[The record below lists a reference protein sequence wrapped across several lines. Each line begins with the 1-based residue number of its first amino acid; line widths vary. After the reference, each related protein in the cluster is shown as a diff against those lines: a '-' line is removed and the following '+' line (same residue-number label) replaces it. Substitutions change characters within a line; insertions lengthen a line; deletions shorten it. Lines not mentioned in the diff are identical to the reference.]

1 MRPFQRIIIAI
12 LLLSPAL
19 MLAQAEVLSLEE
31 AIRLGLERNYDV
43 RIAKNDELISDN
55 SNNPGNAGMLPRVST
70 TGSLGYTSNNT
81 KQEFFSGDS
90 REGRG
95 AGTTSA
101 RAGLALT
108 WTAFDGFRM
117 FAVRDRLELQ
127 ATRSRM
133 FTQSAMHDLVTQIQS
148 AYYGLV
154 RLRQQITITEEAIL
168 LNTAIKNLAEAK
180 LKIGTGTS
188 LDVLQ
193 TSTRLNAD
201 SSTLVNLQDQ
211 LAQSKI
217 GLNRLVGRE
226 PSVQY
231 VIPQDIPQ
239 VVLPNLEELTQLA
252 LQENYNIKLL
262 GFDEQIALTQIKEAR
277 AALYPSFD
285 INAGYAFNFSKAEVG
300 FLLSNR
306 SFGPSIGIST
316 SYDLFPGRNVKKDIA
331 NAELFKENVLL
342 TRENLEEDIR
352 SQLAILYQQYQALGN
367 LLSLER
373 RNLETAEK
381 NTALAEEL
389 YRSGRAT
396 SFEVREAILAA
407 TLVRD
412 RLSDVQFRQK
422 LAEVQLKNVAGIP
435 LYGGN

>member
-19 MLAQAEVLSLEE
+19 MLAQAEVLALEE
-31 AIRLGLERNYDV
+31 AIRLGLERNYEV
-43 RIAKNDELISDN
+43 RIARNSELIADN
-55 SNNPGNAGMLPRVST
+55 SNNIGNAGMLPTLNFNGRYSYNV
-70 TGSLGYTSNNT
+70 NNT
-81 KQEFFSGDS
+81 TLNLASGDT
-90 REGRG
+90 RDGDGVNTNLG
-95 AGTTSA
+95 AG
-101 RAGLALT
+101 LDLN

-117 FAVRDRLELQ
+117 FAIKDRLELE
-127 ATRSRM
+127 ASRGRI

-148 AYYGLV
+148 AFYGLV
-154 RLRQQITITEEAIL
+154 RLRQQIEITEEAIV
-168 LNTAIKNLAEAK
+168 LNSAIKELAEAK
-180 LKIGTGTS
+180 LRIGTGTS

-193 TSTRLNAD
+193 TSTQLNAD
-201 SSTLVNLQDQ
+201 SSNLVNLQDQ
-211 LAQSKI
+211 LAQAKI
-217 GLNRLVGRE
+217 GLNRLMGRE

-231 VIPQDIPQ
+231 VIPSEVPQ

-252 LQENYNIKLL
+252 LQQNYNIKLL
-262 GFDEQIALTQIKEAR
+262 GFDEQIALSQIKEAR
-277 AALYPSFD
+277 AALYPSFS
-285 INAGYAFNFSKAEVG
+285 INAGYGFSRSTSEVG
-300 FLLSNR
+300 FFLTNR
-306 SFGPSIGIST
+306 NFGPSIGFST
-316 SYDLFPGRNVKKDIA
+316 SYDLFPGRNIKKDIA
-331 NAELFKENVLL
+331 NAELFKENILL
-342 TRENLEEDIR
+342 NKESLEEDIR

-367 LLSLER
+367 LQSLER
-373 RNLETAEK
+373 RNLNTAEK

-407 TLVRD
+407 TRVRD

>member
-1 MRPFQRIIIAI
+1 MRPFQYIIFT
-12 LLLSPAL
+12 LL
-19 MLAQAEVLSLEE
+19 MLATSGLQAQLEALTLEE
-31 AIRLGLERNYDV
+31 AVRQGLERNYAI
-43 RIAKNDELISDN
+43 RIARNSELITDN
-55 SNNPGNAGMLPRVST
+55 SNNVGNAGMLPT
-70 TGSLGYTSNNT
+70 LNFNGSYNYTVNNT
-81 KQEFFSGDS
+81 TLNLASGDTRDGDGVNTNLS
-90 REGRG
+90 
-95 AGTTSA
+95 
-101 RAGLALT
+101 AGLDLN

-117 FAVRDRLELQ
+117 FAIKDRLELE
-127 ATRSRM
+127 ASRSRM
-133 FTQSAMHDLVTQIQS
+133 FTQSAMHDLVTQIQ
-148 AYYGLV
+148 AAFYGLV
-154 RLRQQITITEEAIL
+154 RLRQQIEITEEAIL
-168 LNTAIKNLAEAK
+168 LNTAIKELAEAK

-193 TSTRLNAD
+193 TSTQVAAD
-201 SSTLVNLQDQ
+201 SSSLVNLQDQ

-217 GLNRLVGRE
+217 GLNRLMGRE
-226 PSVQY
+226 PNVQY
-231 VIPQDIPQ
+231 NIPSEVPQ

-252 LQENYNIKLL
+252 LQQNYNIKLL
-262 GFDEQIALTQIKEAR
+262 GFDEQIALAQIKEVR
-277 AALYPSFD
+277 SALYPSFS
-285 INAGYAFNFSKAEVG
+285 INAGYGFGRSTSEVG
-300 FLLSNR
+300 FFLSNR
-306 SFGPSIGIST
+306 NFGPSVGFST
-316 SYDLFPGRNVKKDIA
+316 SYDLFPGRNIKKDIA
-331 NAELFKENVLL
+331 NAELFKENILL
-342 TRENLEEDIR
+342 NKENLEEDIR

-435 LYGGN
+435 LYGN